1 MHRYFVTGTDTDVGK
16 TRVTAALA
24 MALRNAGLQPT
35 IVKIVQT
42 GIGPDEE
49 GDAQRAARLA
59 ETPWRELA
67 RFPKA
72 ADPWA
77 AALDAGE
84 TPLQAA
90 ALAAQLDAVGGCI
103 VAEGAGGIMVPLNAC
118 EQIGDVAVRA
128 KLHAVAAVGLRLG
141 CINHALLTLRRCDEL
156 GMPVACAVLVDRWSV
171 TDDAYRA
178 DVRRALESR
187 ANLVGVVAYGEDEA
201 LSVAG
206 AAALFE
212 PLVKQER

>member
-1 MHRYFVTGTDTDVGK
+1 M
-16 TRVTAALA
+16 
-24 MALRNAGLQPT
+24 
-35 IVKIVQT
+35 KIVQT
-42 GIGPDEE
+42 GIGSDEE

-59 ETPWRELA
+59 EMPWRELA

-84 TPLQAA
+84 TPLQAT
-90 ALAAQLDAVGGCI
+90 ALATQLEAAGCV
-103 VAEGAGGIMVPLNAC
+103 VAEGAGGIMVPLNGR

-128 KLHAVAAVGLRLG
+128 KLAGGRG
-141 CINHALLTLRRCDEL
+141 
-156 GMPVACAVLVDRWSV
+156 RWSA
-171 TDDAYRA
+171 TGLHQPRASDAAALQRSRHTGCRCGARRALDRDRACYRD
-178 DVRRALESR
+178 DVRRALEPR
-187 ANLVGVVAYGEDEA
+187 ARILGVVAYRADEA
-201 LSVAG
+201 ASVAE